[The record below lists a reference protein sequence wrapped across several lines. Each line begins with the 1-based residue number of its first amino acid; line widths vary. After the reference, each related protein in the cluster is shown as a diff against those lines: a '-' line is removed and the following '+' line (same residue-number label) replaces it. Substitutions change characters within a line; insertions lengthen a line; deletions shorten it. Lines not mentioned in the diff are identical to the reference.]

1 MAIGA
6 GTEYQEASWEY
17 IKFVLSDEGMSRI
30 AQLGRAMPARPSIA
44 DSETFLDPNQ
54 QPEHENVFLDATDY
68 YHVQPINLYWNEMWT
83 IIGKYWEE
91 MSNETIALPVEEG
104 VEKIC
109 TGVDYLFEN
118 GELPD
123 EY

>member
-1 MAIGA
+1 M
-6 GTEYQEASWEY
+6 
-17 IKFVLSDEGMSRI
+17 DPD
-30 AQLGRAMPARPSIA
+30 QL
-44 DSETFLDPNQ
+44 
-54 QPEHENVFLDATDY
+54 PEHENVFLDAADY
-68 YHVQPINLYWNEMWT
+68 YHVQPINLYWNELWT

-104 VEKIC
+104 VAKIAA
-109 TGVDYLFEN
+109 GVDYLFEN